1 MLAIFSSVEGT
12 TALQCNMSLI
22 ISFRHMGLG
31 NTDDMMV
38 IQFNYKLPVRN
49 IKVPLMAL
57 AIVLLTHP
65 AAAVTR
71 QNKTFDPKG
80 INN

>member
-1 MLAIFSSVEGT
+1 
-12 TALQCNMSLI
+12 
-22 ISFRHMGLG
+22 MGLG

>member
-1 MLAIFSSVEGT
+1 
-12 TALQCNMSLI
+12 
-22 ISFRHMGLG
+22 MGLG

-57 AIVLLTHP
+57 AIVLLTHHYFERVP
-65 AAAVTR
+65 
-71 QNKTFDPKG
+71 G
-80 INN
+80 IS